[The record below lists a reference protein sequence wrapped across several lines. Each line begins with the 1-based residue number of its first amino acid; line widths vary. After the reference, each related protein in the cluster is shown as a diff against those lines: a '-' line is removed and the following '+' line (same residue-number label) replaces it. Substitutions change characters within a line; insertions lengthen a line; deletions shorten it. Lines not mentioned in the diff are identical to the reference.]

1 MQANRWVHMQRKI
14 ATLSGISVLA
24 LYLYGLSAVPALA
37 YLDAG
42 TGSMILQML
51 LGGFA
56 GLAMVG
62 KLYWHRILVMLR
74 VRPDVP
80 AVSEE
85 TVASRADMPNTD
97 R

>member
-1 MQANRWVHMQRKI
+1 MKRKI
-14 ATLSGISVLA
+14 GTLSGISVLT
-24 LYLYGLSAVPALA
+24 LYLYGLSAAPALA

-74 VRPDVP
+74 IRPDVP

-85 TVASRADMPNTD
+85 ALSARADMPNTD